1 MVRFKGFKT
10 LEEAKQYKKEHG
22 GYLCWE
28 ERTPKRKQLTE
39 RGKDYML
46 SVTFGGLDKERYPYC
61 LQWNESQM

>member
-10 LEEAKQYKKEHG
+10 LEDARQYKKEHG
-22 GYLCWE
+22 GYLCLE

-46 SVTFGGLDKERYPYC
+46 SVTYGGLDKERYPYC
-61 LQWNESQM
+61 LQLNESQM